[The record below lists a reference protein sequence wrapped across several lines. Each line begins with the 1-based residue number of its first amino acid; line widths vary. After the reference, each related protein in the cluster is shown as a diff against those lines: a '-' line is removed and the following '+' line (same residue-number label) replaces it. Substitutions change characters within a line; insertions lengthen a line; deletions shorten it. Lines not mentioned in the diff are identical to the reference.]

1 MALFALMVAFF
12 ILFSDG
18 HHASP
23 FPLRVS
29 KRRLYAHILWCGAY
43 VARVIICATP
53 FLMAFVGWIRSERGG
68 HYILIIQMLLV
79 GDLNRIVLAAA
90 SGFS

>member
-1 MALFALMVAFF
+1 VVIRFLN
-12 ILFSDG
+12 
-18 HHASP
+18 
-23 FPLRVS
+23 
-29 KRRLYAHILWCGAY
+29 AHILWCGAY